1 MQKESFINHVRVIG
15 FRGETMKRIVVAIM
29 LCLFLF
35 SGVAVAFYD
44 GHVYINGIVDSIGSD
59 TISIS
64 GHTYRIDPKCRV
76 VIQYKE
82 NGAFNERPA
91 KLWEVSTGNSVTA
104 KKIGNILYE
113 IMIERWRG

>member
-1 MQKESFINHVRVIG
+1 MQKESFINHVRGIG
-15 FRGETMKRIVVAIM
+15 FRGETMKRIIVAIM

-44 GHVYINGIVDSIGSD
+44 GHVYINGIVNSIGSD
-59 TISIS
+59 TISIA
-64 GHTYRIDPKCRV
+64 GHTYKIDPKCRV

-82 NGAFNERPA
+82 NGAFYERPA